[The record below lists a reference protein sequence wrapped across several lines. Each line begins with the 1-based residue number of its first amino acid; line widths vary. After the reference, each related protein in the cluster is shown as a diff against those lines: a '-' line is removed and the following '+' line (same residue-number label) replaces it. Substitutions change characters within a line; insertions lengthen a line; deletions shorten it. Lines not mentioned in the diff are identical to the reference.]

1 MNNDATSNSVNNDN
15 QTTQTP
21 EAKKKAS
28 ILALFN
34 FLWSISEQGKVKKVR
49 PSLSGKS
56 INCYNPLLGW
66 NEQHLEQLAIDA
78 GFDTVIYLKA
88 GRDYKDAETGEE
100 KTAESDMLVITT
112 DSTALTPQ
120 NADEAVDA
128 VLAMQLNS

>member
-1 MNNDATSNSVNNDN
+1 MNNDATSNPVSNDN

-21 EAKKKAS
+21 EAKKRSA

-34 FLWSISEQGKVKKVR
+34 FLWSISEQGKLKKVR
-49 PSLSGKS
+49 PSKSGNS

-66 NEQHLEQLAIDA
+66 NEQHLEQLAINA
-78 GFDTVIYLKA
+78 GFDTVIHQKA
-88 GRDYKDAETGEE
+88 GRTYKDAESGEE
-100 KTAESDMLVITT
+100 MTSDVDMLVITT